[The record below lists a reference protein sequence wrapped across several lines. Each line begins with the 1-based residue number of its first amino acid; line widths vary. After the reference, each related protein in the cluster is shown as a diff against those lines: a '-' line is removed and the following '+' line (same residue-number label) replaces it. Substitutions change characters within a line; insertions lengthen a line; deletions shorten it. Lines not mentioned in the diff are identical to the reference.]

1 MRIDWHKT
9 VDFIRKDWHSNP
21 LRLSLEVFNWIMN
34 FVIAMTFTIT
44 MPNVPFLV
52 VYPMFFLCLSISMYS
67 AASRGSFGLLMTSL
81 TIFVI
86 DLVGYYR
93 LLMLQ

>member
-21 LRLSLEVFNWIMN
+21 LRLSLEVFNWVMN
-34 FVIAMTFTIT
+34 FVIAMTFTVS

-67 AASRGSFGLLMTSL
+67 ALSRGSFGLFMTSL